1 MILKVSCF
9 YKITELERM
18 WTSKRE
24 TKREKG
30 QERTRER
37 KNGIKWGDRRKE
49 INHAEISDV
58 EKTMFGWLK
67 WRIQQYKVVPRMIKI
82 DNNIQ
87 ISYYDFILVTFL
99 DIVT

>member
-9 YKITELERM
+9 YEITELERM

-24 TKREKG
+24 RESAK
-30 QERTRER
+30 ER
-37 KNGIKWGDRRKE
+37 KNWIKWGDRRKE
-49 INHAEISDV
+49 INHAELSDV

-67 WRIQQYKVVPRMIKI
+67 WRIQQYKVVPRIIKI
-82 DNNIQ
+82 DNNIHF
-87 ISYYDFILVTFL
+87 SYYDFILVTFL

>member
-9 YKITELERM
+9 YEITELERM

-24 TKREKG
+24 
-30 QERTRER
+30 RER
-37 KNGIKWGDRRKE
+37 ERNNWIKWGDRRKE

-67 WRIQQYKVVPRMIKI
+67 W
-82 DNNIQ
+82 Q
-87 ISYYDFILVTFL
+87 I
-99 DIVT
+99 